1 MSKLLDMNGNAILP
15 KGRPPVVAIGCP
27 SGDMVH
33 KSFAMS
39 LASLT
44 ATCAKAGIQII
55 LTDARSSI
63 ASHARSN
70 CVIDALD
77 HKVDYLLFLDSDM
90 TFPRDTVSRL
100 LAHRK
105 DIVGGTYRKRGPP
118 FETMGLPMGDGPI
131 EVASGIVQMRRLP
144 TGCMLIDMRVF
155 AKLKKPY
162 FMMVSDLKAGI
173 EYGEDVVF
181 CDRARNAGFTIWCD
195 VDLSMDLTH
204 VTQTHLAITD
214 PIGPPEE
221 RAGMREMADAP
232 APAA

>member
-1 MSKLLDMNGNAILP
+1 VNKLLDMNGNDILP
-15 KGRPPVVAIGCP
+15 TKRPPVVAIGCP

-44 ATCAKAGIQII
+44 ATCAKAGIQVI

-63 ASHARSN
+63 VSHARSN
-70 CVIDALD
+70 CVLDALD
-77 HKVDYLLFLDSDM
+77 HRVDYLLFLDSDM

-118 FETMGLPMGDGPI
+118 FETMGLGMVDGPI
-131 EVASGIVQMRRLP
+131 EVASGLVQMRRLP

-155 AKLKKPY
+155 AELKKPY
-162 FMMVSDLKAGI
+162 FMMVSDMKAGV

-195 VDLSMDLTH
+195 VDLSMELTH

-214 PIGPPEE
+214 PVGPPEE
-221 RAGMREMADAP
+221 RVGMMPE
-232 APAA
+232 AANDGAAA